1 MAIFLPF
8 FDKEIGNFLEF
19 IFPSVNSTTFFK
31 KNFLRI
37 SRIFY
42 IKKIQKKK
50 NTCGEEFLGL
60 T

>member
-42 IKKIQKKK
+42 IKKKEKKK
-50 NTCGEEFLGL
+50 KKHLW
-60 T
+60 